1 MTEENGSTGGAV
13 RRGRED
19 EGESPGE
26 SPNKGLQQKPRVEQV
41 AQVAEQ
47 VAQVAD
53 QVAQKLTFAQ
63 AAAE

>member
-1 MTEENGSTGGAV
+1 MPAPEPMTEENGSTGGAV

-26 SPNKGLQQKPRVEQV
+26 SPNRGLQQKPRV
-41 AQVAEQ
+41 EQ

>member
-1 MTEENGSTGGAV
+1 MSPQLRGAV

-26 SPNKGLQQKPRVEQV
+26 SPNRGLQQKPRV
-41 AQVAEQ
+41 EQ

-53 QVAQKLTFAQ
+53 QVAQKLTFT
-63 AAAE
+63 AE